1 MIPKITAGTLFLGHF
16 NTEYAFASALMC
28 TRFGLVW
35 NEKPLKVTGFYKY
48 SPGDV
53 YYRCDD
59 PEGKKDVVVE
69 DDSMKDACMISA
81 VLYEIEDESEEQYL
95 DGTNIY
101 TSADRVVALA
111 QFSTDEKVDDYAPFT
126 LTLNY
131 TKEYNSAKKYRFA
144 IIASSSANGDKF
156 SGAPGSTLYLDD
168 IEIINE

>member
-1 MIPKITAGTLFLGHF
+1 
-16 NTEYAFASALMC
+16 
-28 TRFGLVW
+28 
-35 NEKPLKVTGFYKY
+35 
-48 SPGDV
+48 
-53 YYRCDD
+53 
-59 PEGKKDVVVE
+59 
-69 DDSMKDACMISA
+69 MISA

-131 TKEYNSAKKYRFA
+131 IKEYNSAKKYRFA